1 MQYYHVING
10 LPPGIAH
17 DIFEDS
23 ATDFLQKLLRY
34 FLQLRVLTP
43 EIVNR
48 AMRSFSFSPIDQHK
62 KPQVL
67 KIISNTT
74 AKIKCEIWNLIRL
87 FPLLFR

>member
-10 LPPGIAH
+10 LTPGIPH
-17 DIFEDS
+17 EIFEDS

-34 FLQLRVLTP
+34 FIQLRALTP

-48 AMRSFSFSPIDQHK
+48 AIRSFNFSPIDQHN

-74 AKIKCEIWNLIRL
+74 AKIRCEIWNLTRL